1 MSFTQFNDFS
11 ELYRA
16 ALAETDDEKKLS
28 LLHEVQRVI
37 NHYSMERD
45 GAPVREMGTA

>member
-1 MSFTQFNDFS
+1 MSFATCNDFS

-16 ALAETDDEKKLS
+16 AFAETDDEKKLS

-37 NHYSMERD
+37 NSYSMESSDKPRLD
-45 GAPVREMGTA
+45 IEAA